1 MITSFFTSNSGYIL
15 RQFHIL
21 LEIWYVLLKKKNW
34 IRNAPL
40 ARMYWG
46 WQLRSMEKPRQPLAS
61 GHSWVQREDLKLG
74 PRHVCRCPC
83 RLVLPIHPW
92 FTSSF
97 PREDI
102 LQSKVLSCSSPPF
115 TFFPPT
121 RGGPPPCCLWS
132 LSFPRTQWH
141 GFNLYSLSHFLSTSA
156 SSIEIDPV
164 FSPHLQISSNPTSIP
179 SSFVLCYPF
188 RVSQSNFFLQDLA
201 ILFYNFFFLMV

>member
-1 MITSFFTSNSGYIL
+1 
-15 RQFHIL
+15 
-21 LEIWYVLLKKKNW
+21 
-34 IRNAPL
+34 
-40 ARMYWG
+40 MYWG
-46 WQLRSMEKPRQPLAS
+46 WQLRSMEQSRQPLAS

-102 LQSKVLSCSSPPF
+102 LQSKVLGCSSPPF

-121 RGGPPPCCLWS
+121 RGGSPPCCLWS
-132 LSFPRTQWH
+132 LSFPRTQWN

-179 SSFVLCYPF
+179 SSSLSF
-188 RVSQSNFFLQDLA
+188 A
-201 ILFYNFFFLMV
+201 ILLEFQSQTFCKIWLFNLITSSSWWYSSFKGGWMLGFWKKQC